1 MAPTTSEPQPRAPA
15 AAPAGYDAD
24 RVARAVRELLA
35 GLGEDPDREGLRETP
50 ERVARAWAEALSGI
64 GRDAGDVLVSTF
76 EEGHDEVVLLRD
88 LPVASMCEHH
98 LLPWSGTASVG
109 YLPHR
114 DGRLAGLGSLARVV
128 EVCSRRPTLQERVT
142 REVADALDARLQ
154 PRGVLV
160 VVEAEHLCLTRD
172 GTRVPGATTVTSAV
186 RGVFR
191 DRPATRAEALQ
202 LLRRSR

>member
-1 MAPTTSEPQPRAPA
+1 MSGATTPDPGGSAPP
-15 AAPAGYDAD
+15 GYDAE

-35 GLGEDPDREGLRETP
+35 GLGEDPDREGLRDTP
-50 ERVARAWAEALSGI
+50 RRVARAWADVLSGV
-64 GRDAGDVLVSTF
+64 GREPADVLVSTF

-109 YLPHR
+109 YLPSR
-114 DGRLAGLGSLARVV
+114 EGRLAGLSSLARLVDL
-128 EVCSRRPTLQERVT
+128 CARRPTLQERVT
-142 REVADALDARLQ
+142 REVADAVDERLQ

-172 GTRVPGATTVTSAV
+172 GTRIPGATTVTSAV

-191 DRPATRAEALQ
+191 DRPATRAEALE
-202 LLRRSR
+202 LLRRPR